1 MGDDAPD
8 HAEAFQNARR
18 CERRN
23 FTIFSGTV
31 CNPRRNTTGYG
42 DEAWRLGRVHHLGF
56 NGTSP
61 AFASLKSNYTS
72 LMDNSPC
79 LRSTALDSTR
89 ICNLQM
95 VSNFSEETF
104 TLSADCSLVALIWI
118 WTNTSTMWNTSTG
131 WWRYVFHGR
140 YMTCDD
146 LGLNSMNCWWF
157 SFFEGQFETVTE
169 YWRCMAMMYVF
180 FWGLSRNK
188 SDGYAKVINIVCW
201 RVTSVIFH
209 RRRSIIDKFLSLK
222 VNWDFHWTLKL
233 NDNDACLR
241 LKITTQ

>member
-1 MGDDAPD
+1 MTSPQENWLWRVCLLHVHLQHMGDDAPD

-42 DEAWRLGRVHHLGF
+42 DEAWRLGRIHHIGF

-61 AFASLKSNYTS
+61 AFAILKSSYSS

-79 LRSTALDSTR
+79 LYSNALDSTR
-89 ICNLQM
+89 TCDLHM

-104 TLSADCSLVALIWI
+104 TLPADCSLVAPIWI

-131 WWRYVFHGR
+131 WWRYVNPWPLH
-140 YMTCDD
+140 D
-146 LGLNSMNCWWF
+146 LWQSWTEANELLMN
-157 SFFEGQFETVTE
+157 FF
-169 YWRCMAMMYVF
+169 
-180 FWGLSRNK
+180 L
-188 SDGYAKVINIVCW
+188 
-201 RVTSVIFH
+201 
-209 RRRSIIDKFLSLK
+209 RRSI
-222 VNWDFHWTLKL
+222 WDCHWM
-233 NDNDACLR
+233 
-241 LKITTQ
+241 LKIYGNDVCLHLRIITK